1 MKKCRHDVLNSG
13 ESIAFYMRYE
23 LLPRKCCAI

>member
-13 ESIAFYMRYE
+13 ESVALRS
-23 LLPRKCCAI
+23 PWGTNC